1 MLHHKIRAW
10 HVDNSIPDFDRCFS
24 QGSAA
29 KFLMPTQ
36 RFLNEI
42 DRDKSWD
49 VEAVR
54 HEIWSAAEDFRRL
67 MDAQDTSYKSKQLQ
81 ELLDVYSRFHYLEY
95 RGAEWST
102 SDWGCTCVRSL

>member
-1 MLHHKIRAW
+1 ML
-10 HVDNSIPDFDRCFS
+10 
-24 QGSAA
+24 
-29 KFLMPTQ
+29 TQ

-42 DRDKSWD
+42 DGDKSCD

-67 MDAQDTSYKSKQLQ
+67 MDAKDTSYKSKQLP

-95 RGAEWST
+95 RALSGVLVTGVALVFVHYVIVSVLMQ
-102 SDWGCTCVRSL
+102 SS